1 MYFTFLN
8 SLKVRA
14 ITEQLTAEFCDVVAT
29 EEVRERP
36 YGGATVASHS
46 HADWWRPLP

>member
-1 MYFTFLN
+1 MDFTFSN

-14 ITEQLTAEFCDVVAT
+14 ITERLTDEFCDVVAT

-36 YGGATVASHS
+36 YGA
-46 HADWWRPLP
+46 LL